1 MILTY
6 KVKTFVKTHSCISVH
21 PLDESV
27 RTKVKTFLIDNELSF
42 IVELKDVTKE
52 NSNEAIG
59 LATNSNSESTV
70 LSYAS
75 NLTHISYHQIT
86 DNLVIS

>member
-1 MILTY
+1 VT
-6 KVKTFVKTHSCISVH
+6 
-21 PLDESV
+21 
-27 RTKVKTFLIDNELSF
+27 TFLIDNELSF

-59 LATNSNSESTV
+59 LATNYNSESTV

-75 NLTHISYHQIT
+75 NLRHISYHQIT

>member
-1 MILTY
+1 MHNLCPCNNSINIRILIEHDSY
-6 KVKTFVKTHSCISVH
+6 VQSKNICEEASCMSVH

-27 RTKVKTFLIDNELSF
+27 QTKVTTFLIDNELLF

-59 LATNSNSESTV
+59 
-70 LSYAS
+70 
-75 NLTHISYHQIT
+75 
-86 DNLVIS
+86 

>member
-1 MILTY
+1 M
-6 KVKTFVKTHSCISVH
+6 SVH

-27 RTKVKTFLIDNELSF
+27 RTKVTTFFLDNELSF

-59 LATNSNSESTV
+59 
-70 LSYAS
+70 
-75 NLTHISYHQIT
+75 
-86 DNLVIS
+86 

>member
-1 MILTY
+1 MILAY

-27 RTKVKTFLIDNELSF
+27 WTKVTTFLIDNELSF

-59 LATNSNSESTV
+59 LATNSRSPRCPS
-70 LSYAS
+70 LSPEIYVRFRLKSSGKNFNA
-75 NLTHISYHQIT
+75 
-86 DNLVIS
+86 